1 MTYTPDRL
9 VRVDRRRFI
18 TIAAAVTGASL
29 LPRVAPAFPPQTV
42 TWRGIALGAPAMLM
56 LQHPNEGE
64 AKNAISACLAEVARL
79 EAIFSLHR
87 PDSALMRLNANGRLD
102 DVPVDLHIL
111 LAEAISL
118 ATQTDGAFD
127 PTIQPLWQVHAQHLH
142 RASAAPEG
150 PYARDLE
157 KARAL
162 VGWRDV
168 HTDDGAIRLGKP
180 GMALTLNGIA
190 QGYITD
196 KVGDI
201 LRARGFEH
209 VLVDM
214 GEQLAVGPKWDGTAW
229 RIGIRDP
236 EDQERIVQTL
246 PLTSGAV
253 ATSSNYTTGTNV
265 GSRFAHILDP
275 RTGQPAEQW
284 ASVTVVSDRATL
296 SDGLST
302 ALTLLPLDRWP
313 ALMGTAVRA
322 YAKAPGAHEGF
333 WA

>member
-1 MTYTPDRL
+1 MTCTTDRSM
-9 VRVDRRRFI
+9 RVNRRRFI

-29 LPRVAPAFPPQTV
+29 LPRVAPAFSPQTV

-87 PDSALMRLNANGRLD
+87 PDSALMRLNANGCLD

-111 LAEAISL
+111 LAAAITL

-127 PTIQPLWQVHAQHLH
+127 PTIQPLWLVHAQHLH

-214 GEQLAVGPKWDGTAW
+214 GEQLVIGPKWDGTAW
-229 RIGIRDP
+229 RVGIRDP
-236 EDQERIVQTL
+236 ENQERIVQTL
-246 PLTSGAV
+246 PLKSGAV
-253 ATSSNYTTGTNV
+253 ATSSNYATDATA

-275 RTGQPAEQW
+275 RTGRPAEQW

-296 SDGLST
+296 ADGLST

-313 ALMGTAVRA
+313 TLMGTAVRA
-322 YAKAPGAHEGF
+322 YAKAPGAHKGF
-333 WA
+333 WV

>member
-1 MTYTPDRL
+1 
-9 VRVDRRRFI
+9 
-18 TIAAAVTGASL
+18 
-29 LPRVAPAFPPQTV
+29 
-42 TWRGIALGAPAMLM
+42 M

-79 EAIFSLHR
+79 EAIFSLYR

-127 PTIQPLWQVHAQHLH
+127 PTIQPLWQVHAQYLH
-142 RASAAPEG
+142 RARTAPDG
-150 PYARDLE
+150 PYVRNLE

-168 HTDDGAIRLGKP
+168 HMDDGKIRLGKP

-214 GEQLAVGPKWDGTAW
+214 GEQLAIGPKWDGTAW
-229 RIGIRDP
+229 CVGIRDP
-236 EDQERIVQTL
+236 EDQGRIMQTL

-253 ATSSNYTTGTNV
+253 ATSSNCATGADA

-275 RTGQPAEQW
+275 RTGRPAEQW
-284 ASVTVVSDRATL
+284 ASVTVVSDRATQA
-296 SDGLST
+296 DGLST
-302 ALTLLPLDRWP
+302 ALTLLPLDRWS

-322 YAKAPGAHEGF
+322 YATAAGAKQGF
-333 WA
+333 WV